1 MTYYFAQNATIEV
14 REPGTSKFKVVGA
27 AQEVSI
33 DTEFEV
39 EELYQFGSILR
50 TTAARHHASINVK
63 VSTAQFGSFDT
74 DAAWF
79 WKILNSAGVSEKQ
92 WTPYDG
98 TARTIHEVSISDTT
112 NLPMFSIAGEWVSDD
127 GSETIYGRA
136 DGVYFKNFS
145 WGGGLGEYIIEELEG
160 TGSQVTFTTDKAYAA
175 GGSEANWAD
184 VSPRIETQGIESITT
199 AGTSALIKLERAN
212 SYTHRAFSDISGLK
226 FQNGNHLVA
235 GEVTNYIADVGL
247 SDSNGMIDC
256 FTVVAGEIG
265 EDGLLPITITH
276 VTPTVSGAVNPAGT
290 AILNIVCDGISK
302 QIPIQFT
309 TDVEH
314 S

>member
-1 MTYYFAQNATIEV
+1 M
-14 REPGTSKFKVVGA
+14 
-27 AQEVSI
+27 
-33 DTEFEV
+33 
-39 EELYQFGSILR
+39 
-50 TTAARHHASINVK
+50 
-63 VSTAQFGSFDT
+63 
-74 DAAWF
+74 
-79 WKILNSAGVSEKQ
+79 
-92 WTPYDG
+92 
-98 TARTIHEVSISDTT
+98 
-112 NLPMFSIAGEWVSDD
+112 
-127 GSETIYGRA
+127 
-136 DGVYFKNFS
+136 
-145 WGGGLGEYIIEELEG
+145 
-160 TGSQVTFTTDKAYAA
+160 
-175 GGSEANWAD
+175 
-184 VSPRIETQGIESITT
+184 
-199 AGTSALIKLERAN
+199 IKLERAN

-235 GEVTNYIADVGL
+235 GEATNYIADVGL